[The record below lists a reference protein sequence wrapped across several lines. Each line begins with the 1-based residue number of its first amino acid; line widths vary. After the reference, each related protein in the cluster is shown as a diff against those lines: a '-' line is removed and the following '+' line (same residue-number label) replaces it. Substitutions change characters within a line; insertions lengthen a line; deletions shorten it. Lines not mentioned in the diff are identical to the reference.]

1 MLQKL
6 PIIYITPFPLEITMT
21 IKGTVY
27 ASFSFIS
34 LNLSII
40 LILRMQWRQRVKI
53 KCNHLQG
60 VPKNKLSECCWSH
73 SALAQSPFS
82 PTALNLGYVFVL
94 LVFFLEPLYK

>member
-6 PIIYITPFPLEITMT
+6 PIIFITPFALEITIT

-60 VPKNKLSECCWSH
+60 VQKTHFQNAAGATVH
-73 SALAQSPFS
+73 SIW
-82 PTALNLGYVFVL
+82 VM
-94 LVFFLEPLYK
+94 FLFY